1 MSLVQWGVWARLG
14 LAAGIVAVIWLALW
28 GLVWA

>member
-1 MSLVQWGVWARLG
+1 MSLVQWSG
-14 LAAGIVAVIWLALW
+14 LARVGLALGIVGVIWLALW